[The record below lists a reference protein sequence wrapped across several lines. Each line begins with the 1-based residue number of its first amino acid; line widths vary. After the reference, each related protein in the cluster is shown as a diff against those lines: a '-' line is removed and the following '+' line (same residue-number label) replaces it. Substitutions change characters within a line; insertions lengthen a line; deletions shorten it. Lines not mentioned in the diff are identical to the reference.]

1 LMPLDVRRG
10 SASLS
15 KSPMPSA
22 MSENLQK
29 VGELS
34 AQQQALLSLWLKKK
48 AQARAQQIPQAPR
61 GLRQRLSFAQ
71 ERLWFVDQLEPDT
84 ATYNISGGV
93 QLTGRLQVAALAQS
107 LVELVRRHE
116 ILRTSF
122 VQFNGE
128 PSQQITAEAKLELP
142 LVDLRGLPE
151 RPAERL
157 LREEARRPFQLQ
169 QGPLLRVK
177 LLRLGEE
184 QYQLLFTM
192 HHIVSDGWSMGV
204 LVREVGALYEAY
216 VNGEPS
222 PLPELEIQYA
232 DFAVWQREW
241 LTGTVL
247 EDELSYW
254 KQQLAHA
261 PEVLELPADRPR
273 PRLESFR
280 GGHQVLELSE
290 SLSRSLRELSQAQGA
305 TLFMTLLA
313 AFKTLL
319 YRYSGQVDLLVGT
332 PVANRNRVEL
342 EPLIG
347 FFVNTLVLRT
357 RVSGEISFRELLGR
371 VRETVLAAQSHQELP
386 FERLVQ
392 ELAPERSLSHAPLF
406 QVMMVLDNTQARRLE
421 LPQLELQALNAHSA
435 TAKLDLMLALNTNSQ
450 GELSAVIEYNTDLFD
465 RSSMVRLAKH
475 FCSVAQA
482 VADNPDQPLALLP
495 LLSMAERHRLLIES
509 NDTRSECW
517 TRCIPELF
525 EYQAQRRPDAVAL
538 VFGEQQITYREL
550 NARSNRLAHHLRR
563 SGVGVETRVAIC
575 VERSIEMVAGLL
587 AILKAGAVY
596 VPLAADYPLE
606 RLRFMLAN
614 SQVAV
619 LLTHN
624 KTSARMLEIGFE
636 QEPAVPHFNLDDQII
651 ANTTPI
657 DPATVLDS
665 GEQLACIIY
674 TSGSTGQP
682 KGVAI
687 PHRAIVR
694 LVHGTDYVRFAE
706 DEVFFQLS
714 SLSFDAAAFEIW
726 GALLNG
732 ARLAIMDAGQPSV
745 EELAKSLKRRQ
756 VTTVF
761 LTTAL
766 FHLVVQEKPAALAS
780 VRQVLA
786 GGEVISPVHVRN
798 HSLAADEAKT
808 ARESRLINGYGPT
821 EVTTFASTEAL
832 TARTAIP
839 ANIAIGRPIAN
850 TTTYILDSMR
860 QPVPTGV
867 YGELYLGGLG
877 LARGYYGQSSLT
889 AEKFIPDIFSDT
901 PGARLYRTGDIVRQ
915 LADGR
920 IEYLG
925 RRDHQIKLRGFRI
938 ELGEVE
944 AALMRFKGVGQAA
957 VLLREET
964 PGDKRLVAYVVPETE
979 TPAFSVAELRSHSQK
994 QLPDY
999 MVPSAFVLLSELPF
1013 NPNGKVNRDAL
1024 PVPPDS
1030 STAIDAYVA
1039 PRTATE
1045 KILAGIWCEVL
1056 KLERVG
1062 VEDNFFD
1069 LGGHSLLAAQVMS
1082 RVRAACNVELPLRA
1096 LFEAGTVAV
1105 LAQNVAEASQYE
1117 VASLVAVPRAGA
1129 LPLSFAQERLWF
1141 LNQFEP
1147 QSAFYNIPVALRL
1160 RGPLNIA
1167 ALESTL
1173 NEMVR
1178 RHEVLRTTF
1187 TECEGDARQLI
1198 TPASLKRLPL
1208 VDLSELGAG
1217 QREARVQDAIKED
1230 ALCPFDLVT
1239 GPLLRQHLL
1248 RLRGAEHVVLLTMHH
1263 IVSDG
1268 WSMGVL
1274 VREVAALYEAYVN
1287 GEPSPLPEL
1296 EIQYADFA
1304 VWQREWL
1311 TGTVLEAEL
1320 SYWKQQLA
1328 HAPEVLDLPADR
1340 PRPRLE
1346 SFRGGHQVLELSESL
1361 SRSLRELSQAQGATL
1376 FMTLLAAFKTLLYR
1390 YSGQVD
1396 LLVGTPVANRSRV
1409 ELEPLIGFFVNTLVL
1424 RTRVSGEVSF
1434 RELLGRVR
1442 ETVLAAQSHQELPFE
1457 RLVQELAPE
1466 RSLSHAPLFQVMMVL
1481 DNTPARR
1488 LELPQLEL
1496 QAVGGN
1502 SATAK
1507 FDLTLALNTNSQGE
1521 LSGVIEYNTDL
1532 FDQSRLARLAEHFRT
1547 LLQAVVADPDQALAR
1562 LPLLTA
1568 AERHRLLVEWNDTAS
1583 TDRVESCLHELV
1595 AAQAQLTP
1603 DAVALECEDAVL
1615 TYKELNARANQ
1626 VARYLRR
1633 LGVAPDVLVG
1643 LCLEPSL
1650 ELIVGVLGILKSGG
1664 AYVPLDPSYPA
1675 ERLSFMMAD
1684 SQAVLMVTQQQF
1696 AAGMQPPTVCLDS
1709 DWSLLAQEEMQDFAS
1724 GVCAD
1729 NLAYVIYT
1737 SGSTGKP
1744 KGAVIQHR
1752 SAVELVAWSREV
1764 FSETELQGV
1773 LAATSICFDLSIFE
1787 LFVPLSRGGKAIVV
1801 ADALRVPELAAKEGI
1816 SLINTVPS
1824 VITELL
1830 RVGGLPQSVQT
1841 VNLAGE
1847 PLPVALVQQLHEQ
1860 TPVKRV
1866 FDLYG
1871 PTEDTTYSTYALRH
1885 PSGPMTIGRPISN
1898 TRTYALDGNLEP
1910 LPSGVAGQL
1919 CIGGD
1924 GLARGYLR
1932 RPDLTAE
1939 RFIPDPFSANG
1950 GRLYQTGDLTR
1961 HLSDGRLEYLGRLDQ
1976 QVKVRGYRIELGEI
1990 EVVLTSHPAIAE
2002 AIVVAREAEGAKQ
2015 LVAYQVASDGSQP
2028 TSKEL
2033 REYLGQQLPQYMLPQ
2048 AFVWLEEL
2056 PRLPNGKVNR
2066 RQQLPAPEQEQRSE
2080 HGEQPRTQLEEI
2092 LAGIWSEVLA
2102 VAQVGIEENFFE
2114 LGGHSLLAVQVAA
2127 RVRTALQ
2134 IELPLRWVFE
2144 SPTVR
2149 GLAAR
2154 LQQVRQSET
2163 GVSIPAII
2171 PALREGPLP
2180 LSFAQE
2186 RLWFIDQLEP
2196 GSATYNIPGG
2206 VQLTGRLQMAALEQ
2220 SLVEMVQRHEV
2231 FRTSFVEFDGRP
2243 VQEISALTTMD
2254 LPLVDLSGLST
2265 TEQQAQA
2272 ERLARAEARRPFQ
2285 LQQAPLLRVSL
2296 LRLTDE
2302 QHQLLFT
2309 MHHIVSDGWSMS
2321 VLVKEVAAL
2330 YEAYLNGKPSML
2342 PQLQTQYGDYAVWQA
2357 AWPQEMVHEQ
2367 LDYWRQQLAGAPE
2380 VLNLPADRPR
2390 PRLTSYSGGRQFL
2403 SLSANLNQAIARL
2416 SRQQNTTVFMTL
2428 LAAFKTLLYR
2438 YSGQVDLLVGTPVAN
2453 RNRVELE
2460 PLIGFFVNTL
2470 VLRTRVSGEVN
2481 FRELLGR
2488 VRETVLAA
2496 QSHQELPFERLVQ
2509 ELAPER
2515 SLSHAPLFQ
2524 VMMVLDN
2531 TPARRLELP
2540 QLELQAV
2547 GGSSATAKF
2556 DLTLALNTNSQ
2567 GELSGVIEYNT
2578 DLFDQSRMA
2587 RLAEHFRTLLQ
2598 AVTAEPDQALAR
2610 LPLLTAAERHRLLVE
2625 WNDTA
2630 STDRVECCLHELV
2643 AAQAQLT
2650 PDAVAI
2656 ECEDAVLTYRELNGR
2671 ANQVARYLR
2680 RLGVAPDVL
2689 VGLCLAPSLELIV
2702 GVLGILKSGGAYVP
2716 LDPSYPAERLSFMM
2730 ADSQAPLM
2738 VTQQQFAAG
2747 LQPQTVCLDSDWSL
2761 LAQEETQDFASGVC
2775 ADNLAYVI
2783 YTSGSTG
2790 KPKGAVIQHRSA
2802 VELVAWSREVFSA
2815 KELRG
2820 VLAATSICFDLSIFE
2835 LFVPLS
2841 RGGKAIVVADA
2852 LRVPELA
2859 AKEGISLI
2867 NTVPSVITEL
2877 LRVGG
2882 LPQSLQT
2889 VNLAGEALPVALVQQ
2904 LHEQTPVKRVFD
2916 LYGPT
2921 EDTTYSTYAL
2931 RQPSGPM
2938 TIGRPLA
2945 NTRTYALD
2953 GNLEPLPS
2961 GVAGQLCI
2969 GGRGLARGY
2978 LRRPELTAER
2988 FIPDPFS
2995 ANGGR
3000 LYQTG
3005 DLTRHLSDGR
3015 LEYLGRLDQQ
3025 VKVRGYR
3032 IELGEIEAVLT
3043 AHPAIA
3049 EAIVVA
3055 REAEGA
3061 KQLVAYQVASD
3072 GSQPTSKELR
3082 EYLGQQLPQYML
3094 PQAFVWLEELP
3105 RLPNGKVNRR
3115 QLPVPEQCG
3124 ERGDY
3129 ELQPRTQ
3136 LEEILAGIWSEVLAV
3151 AHVGIEENFFE
3162 LGGHSL
3168 LAVQVAARVRTAL
3181 HIELPLRWVFESP
3194 TVRGLAAR
3202 LQEVRQSECGVSIPA
3217 ITPALREGPLALSFA
3232 QERLWFIDQLEPGSP
3247 VYNIS
3252 TAVTLEGSLQTAA
3265 LEQSLAEMVRR
3276 HEVLRTCFIEI
3287 DGQPAQVTTATMSL
3301 PLRLVNLTHINAAD
3315 ITSKVI
3321 GQETAAAFDL
3331 TRCPLLRVR
3340 LAQLSERE
3348 HALVLTFHHI
3358 ICDGWSMNVLVKE
3371 MASLYKAFST
3381 GNPSPLTDLAL
3392 QYGDYAAWQRRWLQ
3406 GEVLDQEL
3414 HYWKQQL
3421 SGVPEFLE
3429 LPLDRPRPRVRK
3441 YSGAF
3446 ASCHLSTDLS
3456 EALKALSRRS
3466 GSTLFMTLLAA
3477 FQLMLSRYSGQEDIV
3492 VGAPSA
3498 GRNLTELEGQI
3509 GFFINTLALRTDL
3522 SGNPTFLDLL
3532 ARVRKVSLEAF
3543 AHQDAPFEK
3552 LLEELQ
3558 VQRDLSRTPLLQVF
3572 FNMLNLPNQ
3581 PVELPELRITPL
3593 GQEAGAKFDLTFY
3606 ITDRRD
3612 GLLFTLVYDTDL
3624 FQPERMIEM
3633 LEQLECLLE
3642 QIVAEPGRLI
3652 SEYSLVTPASRSV
3665 LPDATISLPEPVHE
3679 PITQTFFSVAEMH
3692 SERAAICGAGQ
3703 SWNYFQLSQRA
3714 QAIASY
3720 LLKDGLKKGDV
3731 VAVSGQP
3738 SFSLIASLL
3747 GVMASGGVLLTLD
3760 PNLPAERRKMLLR
3773 EVAARRLLLAE
3784 DPNAEDWIPQ
3794 GVTVIDVRQVPDTV
3808 SQTFPPVDPEDPA
3821 YIFFTSGTT
3830 GVPKAVLG
3838 CHKGLAH
3845 FLNWQRDTFKIGPND
3860 RCAQLTALSFDVVMR
3875 DIFLPL
3881 TSGASLHLPAT
3892 EAILAWLEQ
3901 ERITVI
3907 HTVPSLVQSWLRDVP
3922 TGVGL
3927 SALRYAFLAGEPLT
3941 DSLAHRWRAQF
3952 PESGSI
3958 VNLYGPTETTLA
3970 KCFYVLPEQLSFG
3983 VQPVGRPLPETQAL
3997 VLNRGGGLCGVGER
4011 GEISIRTPFRTLG
4024 YLNQT
4029 GENQKRFVQNPLI
4042 AGRED
4047 VIYKTGDLGRYRL
4060 DGTVEVLGRTDDQIK
4075 VRGVRVEPGEVT
4087 AVLLRHPGVQS
4098 ATVVGFKDAEGNV
4111 TLAAYVIAAAGDQ
4124 IIAGLRA
4131 FLSTQLPTA
4140 MVPSSFTFLDELP
4153 LTANGKLDRRRL
4165 PAPEM
4170 TQAEPAAP
4178 RSWTEEVL
4186 AGIWAEVLQRDQ
4198 IGVHDDFFELGGHS
4212 LLATQVISRVR
4223 QAFHIELPLRRLF
4236 ECPTVA
4242 LLAETI
4248 AAGNRACV
4256 VPTIEPVSR
4265 EGSLPLSFAQERLW
4279 FLHQLQPDSFAY
4291 NMAARI
4297 DLTGALNVVAL
4308 DQGVSE
4314 VIRRH
4319 EILRTTF
4326 PTFHGQP
4333 IQVVGPPPRSILTIA
4348 DLSGL
4353 SEAEQQARA
4362 NSLSREQEQKPFEL
4376 GRSPVLRGILVRL
4389 DQDAHVLLLGIHHIA
4404 ADAWST
4410 SVFVQEVGSLYGSFL
4425 SGEQSQLPELAIQYV
4440 DFAAWQRSW
4449 LRGEVLETQLAHWR
4463 KQLKNSPPMLELP
4476 TDRPRPPVQ
4485 TFRGETATLSVP
4497 EELTSRL
4504 VTLSRRTGATLF
4516 MTVMAVFKT
4525 LLYRYSGCE
4534 DNVVGTGIAER
4545 KSVELE
4551 RMIGLFVNQL
4561 AIRTQFSGEQPFVL
4575 LLENVRDTSL
4585 AAYAHQDLPFEK
4597 LVAELQP
4604 ERSLSRTPVF
4614 QVMLLMQTAPA
4625 SGTSLA
4631 DVNARLQNR
4640 SGGGAKFD
4648 LTMHTIPARGGLR
4661 IVLEYN
4667 TILFDAG
4674 RVSRMLGHFH
4684 SLLEA
4689 VATQPEQRLC
4699 DLPLLTAAE
4708 RSQLLVEWNDTDTQQ
4723 NLDVSIDELIEAQ
4736 SERTPEAI
4744 AVEFAGAKLSY
4755 GELNRRANQVAH
4767 FLRGMNVGPEVMV
4780 GLCVD
4785 RSLEMVVAM
4794 LGIMKA
4800 GGAYVP
4806 LDPAYPSERIAFM
4819 LDDTQ
4824 TPILLTQQRVA
4835 VEKELQKR
4843 DASVICL
4850 DRDWS
4855 RIASEPH
4862 NNVSNGYRAD
4872 RLAYVIYTS
4881 GSTGRPKGVAI
4892 QQRSAVAL
4900 LAWARTI
4907 FSAEEFRGVLASTSI
4922 CFDLSVFE
4930 LFAPLSSGG
4939 RVIIVADALRLPGLE
4954 STEAISLL
4962 NTVPSAVTE
4971 LLRSNGLPKSIQT
4984 VNLAG
4989 EPLSTSLVKQ
4999 LYEFGSIKRVF
5010 DLYGPSEDTTYSTF
5024 ALRSHIGQATIG
5036 RPISNT
5042 RAYALDRNRQPVPV
5056 GVPGELY
5063 LGGEGLARGYLNRP
5077 ELTATKFIS
5086 NPFSNIASGRLYKT
5100 GDLVRYMPDG
5110 RIEYLGRTDHQIKLR
5125 GFRIELGE
5133 VEAVLRKHPQVRENI
5148 VLVREDE
5155 PGDRRLVAYLVT
5167 TDGAD
5172 ISNSDLRSFLHIKL
5186 PDYMIPSAFI
5196 RLDALPLTSNGKV
5209 DRGALPRP
5217 DDVSAKPRHDYVA
5230 PRAEFERS
5238 LANIWQQVL
5247 RVAMVGVEDNFFDL
5261 GGHSLLLVRLI
5272 QEIQNSLGLEVSLME
5287 VFEHP
5292 TVASL
5297 ARHLSSKAVEEKV
5310 IATSES
5316 ASGEAEARRRRRMK
5330 RQKASAQTSSGT
5342 N

>member
-1 LMPLDVRRG
+1 
-10 SASLS
+10 
-15 KSPMPSA
+15 
-22 MSENLQK
+22 
-29 VGELS
+29 
-34 AQQQALLSLWLKKK
+34 
-48 AQARAQQIPQAPR
+48 
-61 GLRQRLSFAQ
+61 
-71 ERLWFVDQLEPDT
+71 
-84 ATYNISGGV
+84 
-93 QLTGRLQVAALAQS
+93 
-107 LVELVRRHE
+107 
-116 ILRTSF
+116 
-122 VQFNGE
+122 
-128 PSQQITAEAKLELP
+128 
-142 LVDLRGLPE
+142 
-151 RPAERL
+151 
-157 LREEARRPFQLQ
+157 
-169 QGPLLRVK
+169 
-177 LLRLGEE
+177 
-184 QYQLLFTM
+184 
-192 HHIVSDGWSMGV
+192 
-204 LVREVGALYEAY
+204 
-216 VNGEPS
+216 
-222 PLPELEIQYA
+222 
-232 DFAVWQREW
+232 
-241 LTGTVL
+241 
-247 EDELSYW
+247 
-254 KQQLAHA
+254 
-261 PEVLELPADRPR
+261 
-273 PRLESFR
+273 
-280 GGHQVLELSE
+280 
-290 SLSRSLRELSQAQGA
+290 
-305 TLFMTLLA
+305 
-313 AFKTLL
+313 
-319 YRYSGQVDLLVGT
+319 
-332 PVANRNRVEL
+332 
-342 EPLIG
+342 
-347 FFVNTLVLRT
+347 
-357 RVSGEISFRELLGR
+357 
-371 VRETVLAAQSHQELP
+371 
-386 FERLVQ
+386 
-392 ELAPERSLSHAPLF
+392 
-406 QVMMVLDNTQARRLE
+406 
-421 LPQLELQALNAHSA
+421 
-435 TAKLDLMLALNTNSQ
+435 
-450 GELSAVIEYNTDLFD
+450 
-465 RSSMVRLAKH
+465 
-475 FCSVAQA
+475 
-482 VADNPDQPLALLP
+482 
-495 LLSMAERHRLLIES
+495 
-509 NDTRSECW
+509 
-517 TRCIPELF
+517 
-525 EYQAQRRPDAVAL
+525 
-538 VFGEQQITYREL
+538 
-550 NARSNRLAHHLRR
+550 
-563 SGVGVETRVAIC
+563 
-575 VERSIEMVAGLL
+575 
-587 AILKAGAVY
+587 
-596 VPLAADYPLE
+596 
-606 RLRFMLAN
+606 
-614 SQVAV
+614 
-619 LLTHN
+619 
-624 KTSARMLEIGFE
+624 
-636 QEPAVPHFNLDDQII
+636 
-651 ANTTPI
+651 
-657 DPATVLDS
+657 
-665 GEQLACIIY
+665 
-674 TSGSTGQP
+674 
-682 KGVAI
+682 
-687 PHRAIVR
+687 
-694 LVHGTDYVRFAE
+694 
-706 DEVFFQLS
+706 
-714 SLSFDAAAFEIW
+714 
-726 GALLNG
+726 
-732 ARLAIMDAGQPSV
+732 
-745 EELAKSLKRRQ
+745 
-756 VTTVF
+756 
-761 LTTAL
+761 
-766 FHLVVQEKPAALAS
+766 
-780 VRQVLA
+780 
-786 GGEVISPVHVRN
+786 
-798 HSLAADEAKT
+798 
-808 ARESRLINGYGPT
+808 
-821 EVTTFASTEAL
+821 L
-832 TARTAIP
+832 TA
-839 ANIAIGRPIAN
+839 
-850 TTTYILDSMR
+850 
-860 QPVPTGV
+860 
-867 YGELYLGGLG
+867 
-877 LARGYYGQSSLT
+877 
-889 AEKFIPDIFSDT
+889 
-901 PGARLYRTGDIVRQ
+901 
-915 LADGR
+915 
-920 IEYLG
+920 
-925 RRDHQIKLRGFRI
+925 
-938 ELGEVE
+938 
-944 AALMRFKGVGQAA
+944 
-957 VLLREET
+957 
-964 PGDKRLVAYVVPETE
+964 
-979 TPAFSVAELRSHSQK
+979 
-994 QLPDY
+994 
-999 MVPSAFVLLSELPF
+999 
-1013 NPNGKVNRDAL
+1013 
-1024 PVPPDS
+1024 
-1030 STAIDAYVA
+1030 
-1039 PRTATE
+1039 
-1045 KILAGIWCEVL
+1045 
-1056 KLERVG
+1056 
-1062 VEDNFFD
+1062 
-1069 LGGHSLLAAQVMS
+1069 
-1082 RVRAACNVELPLRA
+1082 
-1096 LFEAGTVAV
+1096 
-1105 LAQNVAEASQYE
+1105 
-1117 VASLVAVPRAGA
+1117 
-1129 LPLSFAQERLWF
+1129 
-1141 LNQFEP
+1141 
-1147 QSAFYNIPVALRL
+1147 
-1160 RGPLNIA
+1160 
-1167 ALESTL
+1167 
-1173 NEMVR
+1173 
-1178 RHEVLRTTF
+1178 
-1187 TECEGDARQLI
+1187 
-1198 TPASLKRLPL
+1198 
-1208 VDLSELGAG
+1208 
-1217 QREARVQDAIKED
+1217 
-1230 ALCPFDLVT
+1230 
-1239 GPLLRQHLL
+1239 
-1248 RLRGAEHVVLLTMHH
+1248 
-1263 IVSDG
+1263 
-1268 WSMGVL
+1268 
-1274 VREVAALYEAYVN
+1274 
-1287 GEPSPLPEL
+1287 
-1296 EIQYADFA
+1296 
-1304 VWQREWL
+1304 
-1311 TGTVLEAEL
+1311 
-1320 SYWKQQLA
+1320 
-1328 HAPEVLDLPADR
+1328 
-1340 PRPRLE
+1340 
-1346 SFRGGHQVLELSESL
+1346 
-1361 SRSLRELSQAQGATL
+1361 
-1376 FMTLLAAFKTLLYR
+1376 
-1390 YSGQVD
+1390 
-1396 LLVGTPVANRSRV
+1396 
-1409 ELEPLIGFFVNTLVL
+1409 
-1424 RTRVSGEVSF
+1424 
-1434 RELLGRVR
+1434 
-1442 ETVLAAQSHQELPFE
+1442 
-1457 RLVQELAPE
+1457 
-1466 RSLSHAPLFQVMMVL
+1466 
-1481 DNTPARR
+1481 
-1488 LELPQLEL
+1488 
-1496 QAVGGN
+1496 
-1502 SATAK
+1502 
-1507 FDLTLALNTNSQGE
+1507 
-1521 LSGVIEYNTDL
+1521 
-1532 FDQSRLARLAEHFRT
+1532 
-1547 LLQAVVADPDQALAR
+1547 
-1562 LPLLTA
+1562 
-1568 AERHRLLVEWNDTAS
+1568 
-1583 TDRVESCLHELV
+1583 
-1595 AAQAQLTP
+1595 
-1603 DAVALECEDAVL
+1603 
-1615 TYKELNARANQ
+1615 
-1626 VARYLRR
+1626 
-1633 LGVAPDVLVG
+1633 
-1643 LCLEPSL
+1643 
-1650 ELIVGVLGILKSGG
+1650 
-1664 AYVPLDPSYPA
+1664 
-1675 ERLSFMMAD
+1675 
-1684 SQAVLMVTQQQF
+1684 
-1696 AAGMQPPTVCLDS
+1696 
-1709 DWSLLAQEEMQDFAS
+1709 
-1724 GVCAD
+1724 
-1729 NLAYVIYT
+1729 
-1737 SGSTGKP
+1737 
-1744 KGAVIQHR
+1744 
-1752 SAVELVAWSREV
+1752 
-1764 FSETELQGV
+1764 
-1773 LAATSICFDLSIFE
+1773 
-1787 LFVPLSRGGKAIVV
+1787 
-1801 ADALRVPELAAKEGI
+1801 
-1816 SLINTVPS
+1816 
-1824 VITELL
+1824 
-1830 RVGGLPQSVQT
+1830 
-1841 VNLAGE
+1841 
-1847 PLPVALVQQLHEQ
+1847 
-1860 TPVKRV
+1860 
-1866 FDLYG
+1866 
-1871 PTEDTTYSTYALRH
+1871 
-1885 PSGPMTIGRPISN
+1885 
-1898 TRTYALDGNLEP
+1898 
-1910 LPSGVAGQL
+1910 
-1919 CIGGD
+1919 
-1924 GLARGYLR
+1924 
-1932 RPDLTAE
+1932 
-1939 RFIPDPFSANG
+1939 
-1950 GRLYQTGDLTR
+1950 
-1961 HLSDGRLEYLGRLDQ
+1961 
-1976 QVKVRGYRIELGEI
+1976 
-1990 EVVLTSHPAIAE
+1990 HPAIAE

-2066 RQQLPAPEQEQRSE
+2066 QQLPPPEQEQRSE
-2080 HGEQPRTQLEEI
+2080 YGEQPRTQLEEI

-2102 VAQVGIEENFFE
+2102 VTQVGIEENFFE

-2154 LQQVRQSET
+2154 LQEVRQSET
-2163 GVSIPAII
+2163 GVSLPVIT
-2171 PALREGPLP
+2171 PALREAPLP

-2206 VQLTGRLQMAALEQ
+2206 VQLTGRLQVAALEQ
-2220 SLVEMVQRHEV
+2220 SLRQMVQRHEV

-2243 VQEISALTTMD
+2243 VQEISALTRLD
-2254 LPLVDLSGLST
+2254 LPLVDLRGLST

-2272 ERLARAEARRPFQ
+2272 ERLARAEARRSFD
-2285 LQQAPLLRVSL
+2285 LSRAPLLRVSL

-2302 QHQLLFT
+2302 QYQLLFT

-2321 VLVKEVAAL
+2321 VLVKEVAGL
-2330 YEAYLNGKPSML
+2330 YEAYLNGKPSTL
-2342 PQLQTQYGDYAVWQA
+2342 PQLQIQYGDYAVWQA
-2357 AWPQEMVHEQ
+2357 AWPPAMVHEQ

-2403 SLSANLNQAIARL
+2403 SLSASLNQAIARL
-2416 SRQQNTTVFMTL
+2416 SRQQNATVFMTL
-2428 LAAFKTLLYR
+2428 LAVFKTLLYR

-2470 VLRTRVSGEVN
+2470 VLRTRVTGEVS

-2524 VMMVLDN
+2524 VMLVLDN

-2578 DLFDQSRMA
+2578 DLFEQSRMA
-2587 RLAEHFRTLLQ
+2587 RLAEHLRTLLQ
-2598 AVTAEPDQALAR
+2598 AVTEDPNQALAR

-2630 STDRVECCLHELV
+2630 ATDRVECCLHELV

-2650 PDAVAI
+2650 PDAVAL
-2656 ECEDAVLTYRELNGR
+2656 ECEDAVLSYSELNGR

-2689 VGLCLAPSLELIV
+2689 VGLCLEPSLELIV

-2730 ADSQAPLM
+2730 ADSQAAVM

-2747 LQPQTVCLDSDWSL
+2747 MQSQTVCLDSDWSL
-2761 LAQEETQDFASGVC
+2761 LAEDDTQDFASGVC

-2852 LRVPELA
+2852 LRIPDLT

-2882 LPQSLQT
+2882 LPQSVQT
-2889 VNLAGEALPVALVQQ
+2889 VNLAGEALPVALVRQ
-2904 LHEQTPVKRVFD
+2904 LYEQTLVKRVFD

-2931 RQPSGPM
+2931 RHPSGPM
-2938 TIGRPLA
+2938 TIGRPIA

-2969 GGRGLARGY
+2969 GGDGLARGY
-2978 LRRPELTAER
+2978 LRRPDLTAER

-3082 EYLGQQLPQYML
+3082 EYLGHQLPQYML

-3105 RLPNGKVNRR
+3105 RLPNGKVNRQ
-3115 QLPVPEQCG
+3115 QLPAPEQEQRSEYG
-3124 ERGDY
+3124 E
-3129 ELQPRTQ
+3129 QPRTQ

-3151 AHVGIEENFFE
+3151 VQVGIEENFFE

-3181 HIELPLRWVFESP
+3181 QIELPLRWVFESP

-3202 LQEVRQSECGVSIPA
+3202 LQEVRQSETSVSIPA
-3217 ITPALREGPLALSFA
+3217 ITPALREGPLPLSFA
-3232 QERLWFIDQLEPGSP
+3232 QERLWFVDQLEPGSP

-3287 DGQPAQVTTATMSL
+3287 GGQPAQVTTTTMSL
-3301 PLRLVNLTHINAAD
+3301 PLRLVNLTYINAAD

-3321 GQETAAAFDL
+3321 GQETAVAFDL
-3331 TRCPLLRVR
+3331 ARCPLLRVR
-3340 LAQLSERE
+3340 LLQLSERE

-3371 MASLYKAFST
+3371 MTSLYKAFST

-3414 HYWKQQL
+3414 RYWKQQL

-3446 ASCHLSTDLS
+3446 ASGHLSTDLS

-3522 SGNPTFLDLL
+3522 TGNPTFLDLL
-3532 ARVRKVSLEAF
+3532 TRVRKVSLEAF

-3612 GLLFTLVYDTDL
+3612 GLLFTMVYDTDL

-3642 QIVAEPGRLI
+3642 QIVAEPERSI
-3652 SEYSLVTPASRSV
+3652 SEYSLVTPTSRSV

-3731 VAVSGQP
+3731 VAVSGPP

-3747 GVMASGGVLLTLD
+3747 GVMAGGGVLLTLD

-3773 EVAARRLLLAE
+3773 EVAAKRLLLAE
-3784 DPNAEDWIPQ
+3784 DPNAEDWIPE

-3808 SQTFPPVDPEDPA
+3808 SQTFPPVNPEDPA

-3881 TSGASLHLPAT
+3881 TSGASLHLPVA
-3892 EAILAWLEQ
+3892 EAILPWLEQ

-3927 SALRYAFLAGEPLT
+3927 SSLRYAFLAGEPLT
-3941 DSLAHRWRAQF
+3941 DSLAHRWRTQF

-3997 VLNRGGGLCGVGER
+3997 VLNGGGGLCGVGER

-4098 ATVVGFKDAEGNV
+4098 GAVVGFKDAEGNP

-4170 TQAEPAAP
+4170 TQAEPAVP
-4178 RSWTEEVL
+4178 RSWTEEVV

-4212 LLATQVISRVR
+4212 LLATQVVSRVR

-4326 PTFHGQP
+4326 PTFDGQP

-4389 DQDAHVLLLGIHHIA
+4389 DQDAHVLLLGTHHIA

-4410 SVFVQEVGSLYGSFL
+4410 SVFVQEVGNLYGSFL

-4440 DFAAWQRSW
+4440 DFAAWQRGW

-4476 TDRPRPPVQ
+4476 ADRPRPPVQ
-4485 TFRGETATLSVP
+4485 TFRGDAATLSVP

-4525 LLYRYSGCE
+4525 LLYRYTGCE

-4561 AIRTQFSGEQPFVL
+4561 AIRTQFSGEQPFVQ

-4631 DVNARLQNR
+4631 DVSARLQNR

-4648 LTMHTIPARGGLR
+4648 LTMHAIPARGGLR
-4661 IVLEYN
+4661 IILEYN

-4736 SERTPEAI
+4736 TERTPEAI

-4824 TPILLTQQRVA
+4824 APVLLTQQRVA
-4835 VEKELQKR
+4835 AEKELQKR
-4843 DASVICL
+4843 DANVICV

-4855 RIASEPH
+4855 RIASEPD
-4862 NNVSNGYRAD
+4862 NNLGNAYRAD

-4954 STEAISLL
+4954 ATEAISLL

-4989 EPLSTSLVKQ
+4989 EPLSTSLVRQ

-5024 ALRSHIGQATIG
+5024 ALRSHTGQATIG

-5077 ELTATKFIS
+5077 ELTATKFIP

-5110 RIEYLGRTDHQIKLR
+5110 RIEYLGRIDHQIKLR

-5172 ISNSDLRSFLHIKL
+5172 ISNSDLRTFLHIRL

-5217 DDVSAKPRHDYVA
+5217 DDISAKPRHDYVA

-5261 GGHSLLLVRLI
+5261 GGHSLLLVRVI

-5297 ARHLSSKAVEEKV
+5297 AKHLSSKAAEEKV